1 MNDITPE
8 PPAEE
13 PTVTP
18 TAQPVAEPPMAAT
31 PAPFATEERK
41 RRLSTPVAGGVLAG
55 VIGLGL
61 GAGVV
66 ALAGGHDDHRGN
78 DRRMSDQ
85 QVQTQNPSQNQ
96 GQIQPGQQGGMMPGG
111 QGQPGQQGG
120 LMPGRRGDRHAQP
133 GQQGQQ
139 GQQGGGFFPPNGGGQ
154 PQGRSGGS

>member
-1 MNDITPE
+1 MTDITPE

-13 PTVTP
+13 PTVDP
-18 TAQPVAEPPMAAT
+18 TAEHATAPAAEPATSTMAAT
-31 PAPFATEERK
+31 PAPFATDTPRT
-41 RRLSTPVAGGVLAG
+41 RRFSTPVAGGVIAG
-55 VIGLGL
+55 VVGLGL

-66 ALAGGHDDHRGN
+66 ALAGGHDDHHGN

-85 QVQTQNPSQNQ
+85 QVQAQNQ
-96 GQIQPGQQGGMMPGG
+96 AQDLPGMQGQQGG
-111 QGQPGQQGG
+111 QGG
-120 LMPGRRGDRHAQP
+120 FMPGRRGDRQ